1 MHSVAFFT
9 TPYKIILLWI
19 AATHFTIWYQK
30 VCYRPKKQNNVLIFW
45 NECHSTSIAKYCSP
59 PSKKNCKM
67 RIGSPQKQ
75 HVGQWFFLAKTFT
88 KGSVQLLCKTRCPQ
102 RFSSCLLHFFT
113 IGFLEQKIALGYG
126 VRGGVWHTLLTK
138 Y

>member
-1 MHSVAFFT
+1 MSAIQLPLQNT
-9 TPYKIILLWI
+9 AALL
-19 AATHFTIWYQK
+19 
-30 VCYRPKKQNNVLIFW
+30 PKKI
-45 NECHSTSIAKYCSP
+45 
-59 PSKKNCKM
+59 CKM
-67 RIGSPQKQ
+67 RMGSPQKQ

-126 VRGGVWHTLLTK
+126 VRGGV
-138 Y
+138 